1 MSIAAA
7 ANEPPEPTTKMLCG
21 ALEVPA
27 GTVTLTAV
35 DALLVTA
42 AGVPTRT
49 GPAGESSR

>member
-7 ANEPPEPTTKMLCG
+7 ANEPPEPMTKMLCG

-35 DALLVTA
+35 EVLLVTV
-42 AGVPTRT
+42 AGEPTST
-49 GPAGESSR
+49 GPIGESSR